1 MVRFYDGKESELP
14 REEVYRLSP
23 EKFEADVAYILQ
35 KEQQWVGAPVVA
47 RNDET
52 GKFLLGQY
60 I

>member
-1 MVRFYDGKESELP
+1 VYSDQQIVVRFYDGKESELP

-23 EKFEADVAYILQ
+23 EKFEADVA
-35 KEQQWVGAPVVA
+35 